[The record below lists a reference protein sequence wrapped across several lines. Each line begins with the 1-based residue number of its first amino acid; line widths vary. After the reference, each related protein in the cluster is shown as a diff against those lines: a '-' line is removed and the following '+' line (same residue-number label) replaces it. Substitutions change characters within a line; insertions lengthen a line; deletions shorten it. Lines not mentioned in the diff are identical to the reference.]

1 MLTLKDRDLYK
12 TAILVYVMEET
23 MGKRQFKAE
32 TKQLLDLMINSIY
45 TNREIFLR
53 ELISNSSDAIDKL
66 KFKALTDQGLLGESG
81 ELSIEIDPDKENKT
95 ITIRDNGIGMTY
107 DEVVENIGT
116 IARSG
121 SKEFFKKLE
130 ENDKNTT
137 EELIGQFGVGFYSAF
152 MVAEKVRLRTKAA
165 GADTAE
171 GVEWISAGDGHY
183 TIEKT
188 EVEDR
193 GTEITLFLRDD
204 LDMNITDEFE
214 IEQLVKK
221 YSDYIRY
228 PVMMDIT
235 KEVPEEKDEK
245 GKVIKEKELVVE
257 TKTLNSMKP
266 IWIKNK
272 SDVEDSEY
280 ADFYKHAFHA
290 YDEPFDVI
298 QTKGEGTVEYNAL
311 IFIPS
316 KAPFDFYSNQFERG
330 IKLYSKQV
338 FIMEK
343 CKELI
348 PEYLGFVKG
357 IVDSPDFS
365 LNISREILQQDR
377 QLSIIGKNV
386 EKKILQS
393 LKYTLEN
400 ERDKYVEF
408 WGEFGRAIK
417 AGVYAGF
424 GVNKDKLQ
432 DLLLFESSNDN
443 KMTTLAEYVERMP
456 EDQKE
461 IYFATG
467 ASRNSIEKIPQM
479 EMLKDKGYEVLF
491 FTDKIDEFTSTILLK
506 YKEKPLKNIAGSDL
520 DLDSEEEKKEKK
532 EKRDKLE
539 ERSKDLLENIKN
551 NLEGKVAEVRLSS
564 RLKNSAVC
572 LVSGSDGISLNME
585 QVLSEASMSDMP
597 APKASRILEINPEHA
612 LFEKL
617 NTLNEQNSRK
627 LKDYS
632 ELLYQQA
639 LVMEGIM
646 PTDPVDFASKI
657 ADLMTSAE

>member
-1 MLTLKDRDLYK
+1 
-12 TAILVYVMEET
+12 

-45 TNREIFLR
+45 TNKEIFLR

-66 KFKALTDQGLLGESG
+66 KFRSLTAPELLGKDVD
-81 ELSIEIDPDKENKT
+81 LRIEIEPDKENGT
-95 ITIRDNGIGMTY
+95 ITIRDNGIGMTQ

-121 SKEFFKKLE
+121 SKEFFTELK
-130 ENDKNTT
+130 ENGENSAED
-137 EELIGQFGVGFYSAF
+137 LIGQFGVGFYSAF
-152 MVAEKVRLRTKAA
+152 MVAEKVVLRTRAA
-165 GADTAE
+165 GAQSSE
-171 GVEWISAGDGHY
+171 GVEWVSAGDGHY
-183 TIEKT
+183 T
-188 EVEDR
+188 VESKDVADR
-193 GTEITLFLRDD
+193 GTEITLYLRDD
-204 LDMNITDEFE
+204 VKDMGLTDDYQV
-214 IEQLVKK
+214 EQLVTK

-228 PVMMDIT
+228 PVTMEIT
-235 KEVPEEKDEK
+235 EEIPEEKDK
-245 GKVIKEKELVVE
+245 DGKVIKEKEFSVE

-266 IWIKNK
+266 IWLKNK
-272 SDVEDSEY
+272 SDVDDKEY
-280 ADFYKHAFHA
+280 ADFYRHAFHA
-290 YDEPFDVI
+290 YDEPFDTI
-298 QTKGEGTVEYNAL
+298 QTKGEGKVEYNAL
-311 IFIPS
+311 LFIPT

-343 CKELI
+343 CKELV

-377 QLSIIGKNV
+377 QLQIIAKNV
-386 EKKILQS
+386 EKKILGS
-393 LKYTLEN
+393 LKYMLEK
-400 ERDKYVEF
+400 EREKYVDF
-408 WGEFGRAIK
+408 WNEFGRAIK

-424 GVNKDKLQ
+424 GMNKEKLQ
-432 DLLLFESSNDN
+432 DLLLFQSSNDD
-443 KMTTLAEYVERMP
+443 KMTTLSEYFERMP

-467 ASRNSIEKIPQM
+467 KSRDSIEKIPQM
-479 EMLKDKGYEVLF
+479 EMLREKGYEVLF
-491 FTDKIDEFTSTILLK
+491 FTDKIDEFTSTILIN

-520 DLDSEEEKKEKK
+520 NLDSEEEKEEKK
-532 EKRDKLE
+532 EKREKLDKE
-539 ERSKDLLENIKN
+539 SKDLLENIKK
-551 NLEGKVAEVRLSS
+551 NLKGKVAQVRLSS

-572 LVSGSDGISLNME
+572 LVSGSEGISINME
-585 QVLSEASMSDMP
+585 QVLSEASMSEMG

-612 LFEKL
+612 LFKKL
-617 NTLNEQNSRK
+617 NSLNESKSEK

-632 ELLYQQA
+632 ELLYEQA

-646 PTDPVDFASKI
+646 PNDPVDFASKI
-657 ADLMTSAE
+657 ADLMTSAK

>member
-1 MLTLKDRDLYK
+1 
-12 TAILVYVMEET
+12 

-45 TNREIFLR
+45 TNKEIFLR
-53 ELISNSSDAIDKL
+53 ELISNCSDAIDKL
-66 KFKALTDQGLLGESG
+66 KFRSLTEPEMLENGG
-81 ELSIEIDPDKENKT
+81 ELSIEIEPDKENST
-95 ITIRDNGIGMTY
+95 ITIRDNGIGMTH

-121 SKEFFKKLE
+121 SKEFFTKLKEDGE
-130 ENDKNTT
+130 ESKA
-137 EELIGQFGVGFYSAF
+137 EELIGQFGVGFYSVF
-152 MVAEKVRLRTKAA
+152 MVAEKVILRTRAA
-165 GADTAE
+165 GIDPSE
-171 GVEWISAGDGHY
+171 GVEWVSTGDGHY
-183 TIEKT
+183 TVEKKD
-188 EVEDR
+188 VADR
-193 GTEITLFLRDD
+193 GTEIILYLREDVK
-204 LDMNITDEFE
+204 DMSLTDEFQ
-214 IEQLVKK
+214 IEQLVTK

-228 PVMMDIT
+228 PVTMEIT
-235 KEVPEEKDEK
+235 EEIPEEKDK
-245 GKVIKEKELVVE
+245 DGKVVKEKEFSVE

-266 IWIKNK
+266 IWLKNK
-272 SDVEDSEY
+272 SDVDDKEY
-280 ADFYKHAFHA
+280 ADFYRHAFHV
-290 YDEPFDVI
+290 YDEPFDII

-311 IFIPS
+311 LFIPT

-338 FIMEK
+338 FIMDK
-343 CKELI
+343 CKELV

-377 QLSIIGKNV
+377 QLNIISKNV
-386 EKKILQS
+386 EKKILGS
-393 LKYTLEN
+393 LKYMLEN
-400 ERDKYVEF
+400 EREKYIDF

-424 GVNKDKLQ
+424 GMNKEKLQ
-432 DLLLFESSNDN
+432 DLLLFESSNDQ
-443 KMTTLAEYVERMP
+443 KMTTLSEYVERMP
-456 EDQKE
+456 EGQKE

-467 ASRNSIEKIPQM
+467 KSRDSIEKIPQM
-479 EMLKDKGYEVLF
+479 EMLREKGFEVLF
-491 FTDKIDEFTSTILLK
+491 FTDKIDEFTSTILLN

-520 DLDSEEEKKEKK
+520 NLDSEKEKEEKKEKREKLNK
-532 EKRDKLE
+532 E
-539 ERSKDLLENIKN
+539 SKDLLENIKK
-551 NLEGKVAEVRLSS
+551 NLEGKVAQVRLSL

-572 LVSGSDGISLNME
+572 LVSGSDGISINME
-585 QVLSEASMSDMP
+585 QVLSEAAMSDMP

-617 NTLNEQNSRK
+617 NTLNESKSEK

-632 ELLYQQA
+632 ELLYEQA

-646 PTDPVDFASKI
+646 PTDPVDFASRI
-657 ADLMTSAE
+657 ADLMTSAK

>member
-1 MLTLKDRDLYK
+1 
-12 TAILVYVMEET
+12 

-66 KFKALTDQGLLGESG
+66 KFRALTDPELLRKEG
-81 ELSIEIDPDKENKT
+81 ELVIEIEPDKENNT
-95 ITIRDNGIGMTY
+95 IVIRDNGIGMTY

-121 SKEFFKKLE
+121 SKEFFAKLKE
-130 ENDKNTT
+130 SGENST

-152 MVAEKVRLRTKAA
+152 MVAEKVRLRTRAA
-165 GADTAE
+165 GSDSSE

-183 TIEKT
+183 TVEKK
-188 EVEDR
+188 EFEDR

-204 LDMNITDEFE
+204 VKDMGLTDEFQ

-228 PVMMDIT
+228 PVTMEVT
-235 KEVPEEKDEK
+235 KEIPEEKDK
-245 GKVIKEKELVVE
+245 DGKVIREKEITVE
-257 TKTLNSMKP
+257 IKTLNSMKP
-266 IWIKNK
+266 IWLKNK
-272 SDVEDSEY
+272 SDVKDEEY
-280 ADFYKHAFHA
+280 ADFYRHAFHA

-311 IFIPS
+311 IFLPS

-330 IKLYSKQV
+330 MKLYSKQV

-343 CKELI
+343 CKELV

-377 QLSIIGKNV
+377 QLQIIAKNV
-386 EKKILQS
+386 EKKILQA

-400 ERDKYVEF
+400 EREKYVKF
-408 WGEFGRAIK
+408 WNEFGRAIK

-424 GVNKDKLQ
+424 GMNKEKLQ
-432 DLLLFESSNDN
+432 DLLLFESSNDEQ
-443 KMTTLAEYVERMP
+443 MTTLAEYVERMP
-456 EDQKE
+456 ENQKE

-467 ASRNSIEKIPQM
+467 SSRNSIEKIPQM
-479 EMLKDKGYEVLF
+479 EMLREKGYEVLF
-491 FTDKIDEFTSTILLK
+491 FTDKIDEFTSTILLN
-506 YKEKPLKNIAGSDL
+506 YKEKPLKNISGSDL

-532 EKRDKLE
+532 EKREELE
-539 ERSKDLLENIKN
+539 EKSKNLLETIKK
-551 NLEGKVAEVRLSS
+551 NLEGKVSEVRLSS
-564 RLKNSAVC
+564 RLKDSAVC

-585 QVLSEASMSDMP
+585 QVLSEASMSDMS
-597 APKASRILEINPEHA
+597 APKASRILEINPAHA
-612 LFEKL
+612 LFGKLNLLNENNSEKL
-617 NTLNEQNSRK
+617 KS
-627 LKDYS
+627 YS
-632 ELLYQQA
+632 ELLYEQA

-646 PTDPVDFASKI
+646 PADPVDFASKI